1 MTAYAYCTQ
10 TDLETK
16 FSSYGVTAFSDHDD
30 TGSTNETVVDNCI
43 DEASSEVDMYCSR
56 FYTSAILAESRWINH
71 ACVTIALK
79 LLCECRGNPVPD
91 SLMNRYTEIIA
102 KLERLRDGLDQLPD
116 SALRSDLRPGFSNIS
131 IDRRYRFSRARVNK
145 TSSTQRESTLPIKS
159 AESGMVGYE

>member
-10 TDLETK
+10 AELELK
-16 FSSYGVTAFSDHDD
+16 FSAYGVQAFSDHDD
-30 TGSTNETVVDNCI
+30 TGSANEDVITSCI
-43 DEASSEVDMYCSR
+43 DEASGEIDMYCSR
-56 FYTSAILAESRWINH
+56 FYTSSVLADSRWINH
-71 ACVTIALK
+71 SCVTIALK
-79 LLCECRGNPVPD
+79 VLCECRGNPVPD
-91 SLMNRYTEIIA
+91 SLMNRYTEII
-102 KLERLRDGLDQLPD
+102 KMLERIRDGQDQLPD